1 MHGPCIANQL
11 GCLVPRHMHR
21 IRPALASP
29 AAVTHICVQQ
39 GAGCQ
44 DEGRKYY
51 ICSSRLRLIRRIRP
65 ASPACQS
72 NRNSTDVHLWA
83 YTRLTM
89 RSHTEGNVGNCC
101 IAQAPLAN
109 SAAHLSATHTLQ
121 IWAVTCGICPRQ
133 RAGHIADTSA
143 GQEGCRPVR
152 RLRTTGRLWT
162 PSRKRMH
169 EH

>member
-65 ASPACQS
+65 ASPAYQS

-89 RSHTEGNVGNCC
+89 RSHTEGNVV
-101 IAQAPLAN
+101 IAA
-109 SAAHLSATHTLQ
+109 
-121 IWAVTCGICPRQ
+121 
-133 RAGHIADTSA
+133 
-143 GQEGCRPVR
+143 
-152 RLRTTGRLWT
+152 
-162 PSRKRMH
+162 
-169 EH
+169 